1 MKYANKI
8 DIKAESFPWQAKLVG
23 ALFLVGGIAMF
34 ITVWW
39 LAVILVLV
47 GLLLL
52 TGHSGTVFDRE
63 KKIYLEY
70 NSYLFFRR
78 GEKIPYNRVE
88 KIFINSERFSQKV
101 FTPHTL
107 DSATFYSIAYNA
119 YLKFDNGRK
128 IYLTTCKKK
137 SALIGRIKPV
147 AEFLQ
152 TSVHDYARVDE

>member
-8 DIKAESFPWQAKLVG
+8 DIKDESFPWQAKLVA

-34 ITVWW
+34 ITVRW